1 MNIVSV
7 KYRFLRL
14 NSEQLALVEFYP
26 FSLVPEPTTCLY
38 PYFPYLTKERLKCA
52 NILEPKDWIT
62 DWKYSFELAVEEAKN
77 FPVIDYRDKLW
88 KEREVMLWGFL
99 DPLQEIVWDKYCP
112 LFDNEFRLILRDS

>member
-26 FSLVPEPTTCLY
+26 FSLVPEPTKCLY
-38 PYFPYLTKERLKCA
+38 PYAPYLTKERLRCA
-52 NILEPKDWIT
+52 NLLESKNWIT
-62 DWKYSFELAVEEAKN
+62 EWKYSFDLAVEEAKN

-88 KEREVMLWGFL
+88 KEREAILWSFL
-99 DPLQEIVWDKYCP
+99 DPLQEIVWNEYCP
-112 LFDNEFRLILRDS
+112 LFDNEYKFILGD